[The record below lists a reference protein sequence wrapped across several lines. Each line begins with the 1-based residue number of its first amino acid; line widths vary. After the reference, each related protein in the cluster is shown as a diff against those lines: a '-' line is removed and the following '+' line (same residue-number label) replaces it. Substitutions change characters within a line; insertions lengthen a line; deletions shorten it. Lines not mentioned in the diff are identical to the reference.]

1 MIQAVADTHTV
12 IWYLFRDARLSNV
25 ARFYIEDLEKSDNQ
39 VAFSSITLAEIVYL
53 AERNRIHAETLSQF
67 LQLVD
72 SKSSAWQEVPFDRLI
87 ATSMQNI
94 EKTQIPELADRIIVA
109 TALHLNVPV
118 ITRDHKIQASHFSTI
133 W

>member
-1 MIQAVADTHTV
+1 
-12 IWYLFRDARLSNV
+12 
-25 ARFYIEDLEKSDNQ
+25 
-39 VAFSSITLAEIVYL
+39 
-53 AERNRIHAETLSQF
+53 
-67 LQLVD
+67 
-72 SKSSAWQEVPFDRLI
+72 LI